1 MHRKKILEPDGV
13 HPRRLKGLGDET
25 AEISILH
32 VFLFKTGL
40 DLST

>member
-1 MHRKKILEPDGV
+1 MLEPDGV
-13 HPRRLKGLGDET
+13 HPRHLKGLSDET

-32 VFLFKTGL
+32 ILLFKTGL